1 MGARGGKKRCKQWL
15 QGFTAAA
22 DGDGGDNEEA
32 DGSGMARVATAA
44 GSSKR
49 QARPPIDH
57 IERLLEEAC
66 PNHSYPIK
74 HKLRGYGMM
83 KNFMV
88 LGSLTRG
95 IGLDEASRESDA
107 APFPNED
114 TVMMIYD
121 GCSMPR
127 V

>member
-1 MGARGGKKRCKQWL
+1 
-15 QGFTAAA
+15 
-22 DGDGGDNEEA
+22 
-32 DGSGMARVATAA
+32 MARVATAA

-121 GCSMPR
+121 GRSMPR